1 MLQPSSK
8 QQTFPKSQARA
19 AELEE
24 WMDPFKGKYF
34 FPTPSLR
41 NCPEGK
47 TLPISESWENQ
58 FVWKRLSWK
67 TVGSVIRW
75 TCGRV

>member
-1 MLQPSSK
+1 
-8 QQTFPKSQARA
+8 
-19 AELEE
+19 
-24 WMDPFKGKYF
+24 MDPFKGKYF